1 MNKILRISMIA
12 VLALIANFSFG
23 QDAIF
28 TETFDNCAGKGG
40 NDGIWAGISGNKDLS
55 DDYTDNAGWVGTKAT
70 AGSKCAIMGTSKA
83 AGKIISPSISGIKG
97 DATLKIKVGAWKD
110 DGTKIKLSTSNGT
123 LEANTAT
130 ISNENFAEI
139 TLYITNITADFKI
152 TFEANSASKNRFF
165 LDEVKV
171 YKGKLPKQEITY
183 TDVPSVK
190 DLLANYTK
198 ATSNL
203 NLKLTNAKVLYVNN
217 YNGTV
222 NTYVREGDAAIEL
235 RTLGF
240 NMPVNSTITGTV
252 KVDLALS
259 SGVPYLAKNA
269 GTTDEDLTIQEST
282 EAAKPIVATVAD
294 IVANKY
300 MNDLVLIKNFK
311 FSKEEYQTGKYN
323 YYANDGDSKIMIYD
337 KFSTPEDNNAKIGG
351 VANLTEGETYS
362 VKGIF
367 GAIFKNVQE
376 VIPIEAISTTTG
388 INNIT
393 TDATLENAPAY
404 NLAGQKVGKAYKG
417 VVIKAG
423 KKFIQK

>member
-28 TETFDNCAGKGG
+28 TETFDKCAGKGG
-40 NDGIWAGISGNKDLS
+40 NDGIWTNISGNKDLS

-70 AGSKCAIMGTSKA
+70 AGSKCAIIGASKA

-97 DATLKIKVGAWKD
+97 DATLKIKVGAWKG

-123 LEANTAT
+123 LEAKTAT
-130 ISNENFAEI
+130 ISNEKFAEI

-152 TFEANSASKNRFF
+152 TFEANVASRNRFF

-171 YKGKLPKQEITY
+171 YKGKLPKPEITY

-190 DLLANYTK
+190 DLLTNYTK
-198 ATSNL
+198 ATTNL

-240 NMPVNSTITGTV
+240 DMPLNNTISGTV
-252 KVDLALS
+252 KVDLDYS
-259 SGVPYLAKNA
+259 YGVPYLKANDA
-269 GTTDEDLTIQEST
+269 TNDESLTIKEST
-282 EAAKPIVATVAD
+282 EEAQPIVATVAD
-294 IVANKY
+294 IVAKKY
-300 MNDLVLIKNFK
+300 INDLVIIKDVK
-311 FSKEEYQTGKYN
+311 FTKESVTSGTSTRTN
-323 YYANDGDSKIMIYD
+323 YYINDGDQKVQLYD
-337 KFSTPEDNNAKIGG
+337 KFQVSDLAT
-351 VANLTEGETYS
+351 LTDGETYT
-362 VKGIF
+362 VQGLF
-367 GAIFKNVQE
+367 GQIYNNVPE
-376 VIPIEAISTTTG
+376 ILMTKKVAETTG

-393 TDATLENAPAY
+393 TDATLENAPAF

>member
-12 VLALIANFSFG
+12 VLALIANVSFG

-40 NDGIWAGISGNKDLS
+40 NDGIWANISGNKDLS

-70 AGSKCAIMGTSKA
+70 AGSKCAIMGTAKA

-152 TFEANSASKNRFF
+152 TFEANGASKNRFF

-240 NMPVNSTITGTV
+240 DMPVNSTISGTV
-252 KVDLALS
+252 KVDYAVNN
-259 SGVPYLAKNA
+259 GIPYLKANDATKA
-269 GTTDEDLTIQEST
+269 EALTITTST
-282 EAAKPIVATVAD
+282 EEAQPIVATVAD
-294 IVANKY
+294 ILAKKY
-300 MNDLVLIKNFK
+300 INDLVIIKDVTFK
-311 FSKEEYQTGKYN
+311 KEVSGTYTN
-323 YYANDGDSKIMIYD
+323 YFIYDGDQKVQLYD
-337 KFSTPEDNNAKIGG
+337 KFQVSDLAT
-351 VANLTEGETYS
+351 LTDGETYT
-362 VKGIF
+362 VQGLF
-367 GAIFKNVQE
+367 GQIFKDVPE
-376 VIPIEAISTTTG
+376 ILMTKKVAETTG

-393 TDATLENAPAY
+393 TDATLENAPAF

-423 KKFIQK
+423 KKFVQK

>member
-1 MNKILRISMIA
+1 MNKILRISMIV
-12 VLALIANFSFG
+12 VLALIANVSFG
-23 QDAIF
+23 QTVF
-28 TETFDNCAGKGG
+28 NFDNDYKTLFPDLPGVSSSNSKDGDIKKATTCIV
-40 NDGIWAGISGNKDLS
+40 DGIKVTISAKDPSNNNENRIWSSSPRLRVYS
-55 DDYTDNAGWVGTKAT
+55 GTITVEAPEGKKMSKIAFSTKAW
-70 AGSKCAIMGTSKA
+70 GSTNKA
-83 AGKIISPSISGIKG
+83 
-97 DATLKIKVGAWKD
+97 DVG
-110 DGTKIKLSTSNGT
+110 KLSTNLWTGDANKVVFTIGKSTTIKTITVTLAGT
-123 LEANTAT
+123 
-130 ISNENFAEI
+130 
-139 TLYITNITADFKI
+139 
-152 TFEANSASKNRFF
+152 
-165 LDEVKV
+165 V
-171 YKGKLPKQEITY
+171 ITY
-183 TDVPSVK
+183 KDVPSIK
-190 DLLANYTK
+190 DLLTNYTS
-198 ATSNL
+198 ATTNL
-203 NLKLTNAKVLYVNN
+203 NLKLTNAKVIYVNV
-217 YNGTV
+217 YEKTT

-240 NMPVNSTITGTV
+240 DMPVNSTISGTV
-252 KVDLALS
+252 KVDLDYS
-259 SGVPYLAKNA
+259 YGVPYLKANDA
-269 GTTDEDLTIQEST
+269 TNDESLTIQEST

-337 KFSTPEDNNAKIGG
+337 KFSTPEDNKAKIGG

-376 VIPIEAISTTTG
+376 VMPIEAISTTTG

-393 TDATLENAPAY
+393 TDATLENAPAF

>member
-28 TETFDNCAGKGG
+28 TETFDKCAGKGG
-40 NDGIWAGISGNKDLS
+40 NDGIWTNISGNKNLS

-70 AGSKCAIMGTSKA
+70 AGSKCAIIGASKA

-97 DATLKIKVGAWKD
+97 DATLKIKVGAWKG

-123 LEANTAT
+123 LEAKTAT
-130 ISNENFAEI
+130 ISNEKFAET

-152 TFEANSASKNRFF
+152 TFEANVASKNRFF

-171 YKGKLPKQEITY
+171 YKGKLPKPEITY

-190 DLLANYTK
+190 DLLTNYTK
-198 ATSNL
+198 ATTNL
-203 NLKLTNAKVLYVNN
+203 NLKLTNAKVLYVNT

-240 NMPVNSTITGTV
+240 NMPVNSTISGTV
-252 KVDLALS
+252 KVDLDYS
-259 SGVPYLAKNA
+259 YGVPYLKANDA
-269 GTTDEDLTIQEST
+269 TNDESLTIQEST
-282 EAAKPIVATVAD
+282 EEAQPIVATVAD
-294 IVANKY
+294 IIAKKY
-300 MNDLVLIKNFK
+300 INDLVIIKDVK
-311 FSKEEYQTGKYN
+311 FTKESVTSGTSTRTN
-323 YYANDGDSKIMIYD
+323 YYINDGDQKVQLYD
-337 KFSTPEDNNAKIGG
+337 KFQVSD
-351 VANLTEGETYS
+351 LTTLTDGETYT
-362 VKGIF
+362 VQGLF
-367 GAIFKNVQE
+367 GQIYNNVPE
-376 VIPIEAISTTTG
+376 ILMTKKVAETTG

-393 TDATLENAPAY
+393 TDATLENAPAF

-423 KKFIQK
+423 KKFVQK

>member
-12 VLALIANFSFG
+12 VLALIANVSFG

-40 NDGIWAGISGNKDLS
+40 NDGIWANISGNKDLS

-70 AGSKCAIMGTSKA
+70 AGSKCAIMGTAKV

-240 NMPVNSTITGTV
+240 DMPVNSTISGTV
-252 KVDLALS
+252 KVDYAVNN
-259 SGVPYLAKNA
+259 GIPYLKANDATKA
-269 GTTDEDLTIQEST
+269 EALTITTST
-282 EAAKPIVATVAD
+282 EEAQPIVATVAD
-294 IVANKY
+294 ILAKKY
-300 MNDLVLIKNFK
+300 INDLVIIKDVTFK
-311 FSKEEYQTGKYN
+311 KEVSGTYTN
-323 YYANDGDSKIMIYD
+323 YFIYDGDQKVQLYD
-337 KFSTPEDNNAKIGG
+337 KFQVSDLAT
-351 VANLTEGETYS
+351 LTDGETYT
-362 VKGIF
+362 VQGLF
-367 GAIFKNVQE
+367 GQIFKDVPE
-376 VIPIEAISTTTG
+376 ILMTKKVAETTG

-393 TDATLENAPAY
+393 TDATLENAPAF

-423 KKFIQK
+423 KKFVQK

>member
-23 QDAIF
+23 Q
-28 TETFDNCAGKGG
+28 TVFDFDTNYQTLFP
-40 NDGIWAGISGNKDLS
+40 DLPGVS
-55 DDYTDNAGWVGTKAT
+55 SSTSHEGDFTKAT
-70 AGSKCAIMGTSKA
+70 TCTVDGIKVTISKKASGSNENRIWESSPRLRMYTGTMTIEA
-83 AGKIISPSISGIKG
+83 PEGKKISDISFDKTKWGAKNKSDVGTLTEGKWKG
-97 DATLKIKVGAWKD
+97 DANKVVITIA
-110 DGTKIKLSTSNGT
+110 
-123 LEANTAT
+123 ANTQLKSLT
-130 ISNENFAEI
+130 V
-139 TLYITNITADFKI
+139 TLAGT
-152 TFEANSASKNRFF
+152 
-165 LDEVKV
+165 V
-171 YKGKLPKQEITY
+171 ITY
-183 TDVPSVK
+183 KDVPSVK
-190 DLLANYTK
+190 DLLTNYTS
-198 ATSNL
+198 ATTNL
-203 NLKLTNAKVLYVNN
+203 NLKLTNAKVIYVNTFN
-217 YNGTV
+217 KTV

-240 NMPVNSTITGTV
+240 DMPLNNNISGTV
-252 KVDLALS
+252 KVDLDYS
-259 SGVPYLAKNA
+259 NGVPYLKANDA
-269 GTTDEDLTIQEST
+269 TNDESLTIQEST

-337 KFSTPEDNNAKIGG
+337 KFSTPEDNKAKIGG

-376 VIPIEAISTTTG
+376 VMPIEAISTTTG

-393 TDATLENAPAY
+393 TDATLENAPAF

>member
-12 VLALIANFSFG
+12 VLALIANVSFG

-171 YKGKLPKQEITY
+171 YKGKQEITY

-252 KVDLALS
+252 KVDLALN
-259 SGVPYLAKNA
+259 SGIPYLAKNA

>member
-12 VLALIANFSFG
+12 VLALIANVSFG

-40 NDGIWAGISGNKDLS
+40 NDGIWASISGNKDLS

-70 AGSKCAIMGTSKA
+70 AGSKCAIMGTAKV

-203 NLKLTNAKVLYVNN
+203 NLKLTNAKVVYVNN

-240 NMPVNSTITGTV
+240 DMPVNSTISGTV
-252 KVDLALS
+252 KVDLDYS
-259 SGVPYLAKNA
+259 YGVPYLKANDA
-269 GTTDEDLTIQEST
+269 TNDESLTIQEST
-282 EAAKPIVATVAD
+282 EEAQPIVATVAD
-294 IVANKY
+294 IVAKKY
-300 MNDLVLIKNFK
+300 INDLVIIKDVK
-311 FSKEEYQTGKYN
+311 FTKESVTSGTSTRTN
-323 YYANDGDSKIMIYD
+323 YYINDGDQKVQLYD
-337 KFSTPEDNNAKIGG
+337 KFQVSDLAT
-351 VANLTEGETYS
+351 LTDGETYT
-362 VKGIF
+362 VQGLF
-367 GAIFKNVQE
+367 GQIYKDVPEILMTKKVAE
-376 VIPIEAISTTTG
+376 TTG

-393 TDATLENAPAY
+393 TDATLENAPAF

-423 KKFIQK
+423 KKFVQK